1 LYLLIGLLTIGTTA
15 FMLLRFH
22 SFRIPQFTANAKV
35 RKSG

>member
-1 LYLLIGLLTIGTTA
+1 
-15 FMLLRFH
+15 MLLRFH